1 MLPDQPDN
9 PTRPKIL
16 HPQHARPPP
25 HPHHLSGEPSSLFKT
40 CSRSKVQVIQ
50 NSVTMHTLLGYQS
63 RVSTIRSQVGV
74 LITRNRLFTWNN
86 RFLQQHH
93 HPLFTCKQFWQS
105 IYMYNAHQF
114 SKVRGAMEIALFIQN
129 IQEERAEVA
138 TCLFLPIS
146 ISFRQ
151 VALYIFS
158 RNQSNS
164 EIAAVD
170 QSDKNRCIFFFNLC
184 TKWARVVAFV
194 TQFSSNSSKLN
205 APIKEYRF

>member
-74 LITRNRLFTWNN
+74 LITRNRLLTWNS

-93 HPLFTCKQFWQS
+93 RPLFTCKQFWQS
-105 IYMYNAHQF
+105 IYAQCTSIFKGARCDGDRALH
-114 SKVRGAMEIALFIQN
+114 SEHSRGESRGCDLL
-129 IQEERAEVA
+129 V
-138 TCLFLPIS
+138 FLPIS
-146 ISFRQ
+146 ISLRQ

-170 QSDKNRCIFFFNLC
+170 QSDKNRCIF
-184 TKWARVVAFV
+184 
-194 TQFSSNSSKLN
+194 SSIYAQRGQWWLLL
-205 APIKEYRF
+205 

>member
-1 MLPDQPDN
+1 MSLPFTFIKKALKCLFDGQRSKIRPLFIKAHPLAIIAGRNILEGGMLPDQPDN
-9 PTRPKIL
+9 PTRTKIL

-93 HPLFTCKQFWQS
+93 HPLSTCK
-105 IYMYNAHQF
+105 
-114 SKVRGAMEIALFIQN
+114 
-129 IQEERAEVA
+129 
-138 TCLFLPIS
+138 
-146 ISFRQ
+146 
-151 VALYIFS
+151 
-158 RNQSNS
+158 
-164 EIAAVD
+164 
-170 QSDKNRCIFFFNLC
+170 
-184 TKWARVVAFV
+184 
-194 TQFSSNSSKLN
+194 
-205 APIKEYRF
+205 

>member
-1 MLPDQPDN
+1 MKSSITTASAAHVRPNRKSLNGRTFIYKTLFLFKHCPLTQMVWSTFIKSPEKVLLSVCLTDTAQKIKVHPLGIIAGWNILEGGMLPDQPDN

-93 HPLFTCKQFWQS
+93 HPLFTCK
-105 IYMYNAHQF
+105 
-114 SKVRGAMEIALFIQN
+114 
-129 IQEERAEVA
+129 
-138 TCLFLPIS
+138 
-146 ISFRQ
+146 
-151 VALYIFS
+151 
-158 RNQSNS
+158 
-164 EIAAVD
+164 
-170 QSDKNRCIFFFNLC
+170 
-184 TKWARVVAFV
+184 
-194 TQFSSNSSKLN
+194 
-205 APIKEYRF
+205 

>member
-9 PTRPKIL
+9 PTRTKIL

-25 HPHHLSGEPSSLFKT
+25 HPHHFSGEPSSLFKT

-93 HPLFTCKQFWQS
+93 HPLSACKQFWQS
-105 IYMYNAHQF
+105 IHVQCTSIFKGARCDGDRALHSEHSRGESRGCDLLVFTHLYLF
-114 SKVRGAMEIALFIQN
+114 SPGG
-129 IQEERAEVA
+129 
-138 TCLFLPIS
+138 
-146 ISFRQ
+146 
-151 VALYIFS
+151 ALYFLEEPV
-158 RNQSNS
+158 Q
-164 EIAAVD
+164 
-170 QSDKNRCIFFFNLC
+170 Q
-184 TKWARVVAFV
+184 
-194 TQFSSNSSKLN
+194 
-205 APIKEYRF
+205 

>member
-1 MLPDQPDN
+1 
-9 PTRPKIL
+9 
-16 HPQHARPPP
+16 
-25 HPHHLSGEPSSLFKT
+25 
-40 CSRSKVQVIQ
+40 
-50 NSVTMHTLLGYQS
+50 
-63 RVSTIRSQVGV
+63 
-74 LITRNRLFTWNN
+74 
-86 RFLQQHH
+86 
-93 HPLFTCKQFWQS
+93 
-105 IYMYNAHQF
+105 MYNAHQF

-184 TKWARVVAFV
+184 TKRARVVAVV

-205 APIKEYRF
+205 ALIKENSF

>member
-9 PTRPKIL
+9 PTRTKIL

-93 HPLFTCKQFWQS
+93 PTILYLLVNSSGRAYICTMHINFQRC
-105 IYMYNAHQF
+105 A
-114 SKVRGAMEIALFIQN
+114 VRW
-129 IQEERAEVA
+129 R
-138 TCLFLPIS
+138 S
-146 ISFRQ
+146 RSSFRTFKRREPRLRL
-151 VALYIFS
+151 ACFYLSLSLFARWRSIFS
-158 RNQSNS
+158 RGTSPTVKLLLL
-164 EIAAVD
+164 I
-170 QSDKNRCIFFFNLC
+170 
-184 TKWARVVAFV
+184 RVTRTGAF
-194 TQFSSNSSKLN
+194 FSSIYAQRGQGWLLL
-205 APIKEYRF
+205 